1 MRQSMG
7 SQRVRHDL
15 ASEQQNV
22 YVRICVYMC
31 ISLYTYL
38 NLYLLVWKTMG
49 SQQYH
54 QFQSK
59 IKIEFL
65 PLHICS
71 SFLYK

>member
-31 ISLYTYL
+31 ISVYTC
-38 NLYLLVWKTMG
+38 V
-49 SQQYH
+49 
-54 QFQSK
+54 
-59 IKIEFL
+59 
-65 PLHICS
+65 
-71 SFLYK
+71 